1 MKMQTRHYIAPRV
14 QVMNL
19 KGRYTSKALSR
30 AELKVAL
37 TALKLAGI
45 DPVRL
50 MDDAA
55 RLPLNEL
62 LEMGI

>member
-19 KGRYTSKALSR
+19 RGSYTSKALS
-30 AELKVAL
+30 AIELKAAL
-37 TALKLAGI
+37 SALKLAGI

-50 MDDAA
+50 MDDSA
-55 RLPLNEL
+55 RYALDTL
-62 LEMGI
+62 LEDI